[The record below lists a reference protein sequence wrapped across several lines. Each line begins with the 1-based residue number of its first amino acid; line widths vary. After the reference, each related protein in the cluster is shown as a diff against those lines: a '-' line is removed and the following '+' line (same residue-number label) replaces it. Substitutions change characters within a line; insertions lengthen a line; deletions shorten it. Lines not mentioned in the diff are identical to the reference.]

1 LGVSNDRLH
10 EMASE
15 RDRLQL
21 QLLECQKRLTTLQE
35 DLTQV
40 YAEVDIHKLQ
50 AAEQA
55 DETDQLRVRVLLFL
69 QQCAVI

>member
-10 EMASE
+10 GVASE
-15 RDRLQL
+15 RDRMQL

-40 YAEVDIHKLQ
+40 HAEVDIHKLQ